1 MCCFLTFARVWKD
14 KRRDAKMI
22 VTTDCSYLHLKLES
36 ITSLHEKNHVLFWN
50 SWRPMR
56 NSLFASQLYLN
67 FSRNFY
73 QIALCL
79 DPKQSW
85 SNQNTKKTR
94 ILANWIKIEPRIF
107 SISCI
112 FFFCNKI
119 TWHFRSGREKAEI
132 SPKFEIKR
140 RQFSEM
146 LEFWNKV
153 KSFQC
158 LKCKKLPLNLQMWSP
173 WIFGPQLLR
182 WLSPCTFHRL
192 PDQGEKKV

>member
-1 MCCFLTFARVWKD
+1 MHKINFSHLCRIYCIFGFRSGLKGSIEALIEVAKIQHQLCCFPTFASIWKD

-85 SNQNTKKTR
+85 SNQNTKKSR
-94 ILANWIKIEPRIF
+94 ILAAKLNQNRTKNILNFLHLPF
-107 SISCI
+107 SVTKLPGISDL
-112 FFFCNKI
+112 
-119 TWHFRSGREKAEI
+119 AE
-132 SPKFEIKR
+132 
-140 RQFSEM
+140 
-146 LEFWNKV
+146 
-153 KSFQC
+153 
-158 LKCKKLPLNLQMWSP
+158 KKLRFLLNL
-173 WIFGPQLLR
+173 
-182 WLSPCTFHRL
+182 
-192 PDQGEKKV
+192 K